1 MQLVAVELCA
11 RRILPLAIDDVAQAQ
26 SGTASRN
33 AVKPRMSRLR
43 CRTTIARHA
52 GRAKAKLQPR
62 DAWSVAEAR
71 RGVLEIKALFLC
83 GLDVVSHR
91 PRFVLHFVH
100 AVLHDVADRD
110 NADEPALIDHRHVA
124 KLPVVIRSMML
135 ETASPSLQ
143 VSTFRVIVRLTGRSS
158 AATPPSANPRT
169 TSRSEM
175 IPAMRWSAP
184 RMRAAP
190 MCLSARSRA
199 ASPSVAP
206 KSMVTTSRPLRARIM
221 PTVIVASLTPW
232 MRRECDRSP

>member
-1 MQLVAVELCA
+1 M
-11 RRILPLAIDDVAQAQ
+11 
-26 SGTASRN
+26 SG
-33 AVKPRMSRLR
+33 LR

-124 KLPVVIRSMML
+124 KLSGCHPLHDAGDRFTFVAGLNLPRHRSTHRKIERGYAAL
-135 ETASPSLQ
+135 RQPSQ
-143 VSTFRVIVRLTGRSS
+143 CVGRH
-158 AATPPSANPRT
+158 RG
-169 TSRSEM
+169 
-175 IPAMRWSAP
+175 
-184 RMRAAP
+184 
-190 MCLSARSRA
+190 
-199 ASPSVAP
+199 
-206 KSMVTTSRPLRARIM
+206 
-221 PTVIVASLTPW
+221 
-232 MRRECDRSP
+232 